1 MDTAKQP
8 WSGNSGGFYC
18 GPKPAAGDPPQ
29 RICAQFRT
37 VESLVWSVDSGK
49 RLQVN
54 NPGPYVVRL
63 SNALRILPDVGTRM
77 LPQTYI
83 LPGETITL
91 SQPLPAA
98 GNASRQIKIEPVDD
112 DGLPIRGGYT
122 APLAQTS
129 GR

>member
-37 VESLVWSVDSGK
+37 VEIAGLVSGQ
-49 RLQVN
+49 RETASVN

-98 GNASRQIKIEPVDD
+98 GN
-112 DGLPIRGGYT
+112 
-122 APLAQTS
+122 
-129 GR
+129 